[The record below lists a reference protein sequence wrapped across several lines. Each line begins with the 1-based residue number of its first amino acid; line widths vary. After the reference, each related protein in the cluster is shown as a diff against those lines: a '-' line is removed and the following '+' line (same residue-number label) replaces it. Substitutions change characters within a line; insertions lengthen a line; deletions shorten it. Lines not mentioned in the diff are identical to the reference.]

1 MSDTGG
7 GDKSGGGIFGAS
19 GTLSGSPLS
28 LGGLGTAAAGG
39 AGLAGL
45 FSMGETA
52 PPWEFGQVAS
62 NAGTLESES
71 GTLFGEGQQ
80 FTNQGAQALQM
91 AQNGQLTAPQQA
103 QLQQYSQGLNN
114 TADQT
119 YASMGRNINQDTSG
133 ISTKA
138 NIDSQVN
145 AMSQQQIQSTIALG
159 LGETSAGGN
168 FTGQALGYESAANQ
182 ALIAAGN
189 AQIQSDQA
197 YSTALSGVF
206 SALGTIAGGI
216 GGAVLG
222 GPAGASVGASIGSRV

>member
-1 MSDTGG
+1 MAD
-7 GDKSGGGIFGAS
+7 DDSGGGKVAGSSSSSSPFNL
-19 GTLSGSPLS
+19 GTLGPL
-28 LGGLGTAAAGG
+28 AAGG
-39 AGLAGL
+39 AGLAGIL
-45 FSMGETA
+45 SLGETA
-52 PPWEFGQVAS
+52 PPWEFGQVAN
-62 NAGTLESES
+62 NASTLEGES

-145 AMSQQQIQSTIALG
+145 AMAQQQIQSTIALG
-159 LGETSAGGN
+159 LGETSAGAN

-206 SALGTIAGGI
+206 SALGGIAGGI
-216 GGAVLG
+216 GGAAIG
-222 GPAGASVGASIGSRV
+222 GPAGAMAGASIGKMV